1 MKKIFSLFLLALF
14 LINGASAQQILD
26 ELAKPQPKDS
36 LPDLW
41 IVTMDMSRSMI
52 DAKECPGLPTVYQ
65 QLRRLMENHGANNE
79 DDTFVLQW
87 SGTDKGW
94 MVARNGLGKTNVKF
108 YDDGSDIVK
117 DLILRTFF
125 ANGFEDLISR
135 VRYLCKNKDL
145 FRYDMSF
152 TSLVRPLSIYEL
164 TEVEHFDFS
173 QYRKI
178 YHILITDDGDVNDQW
193 MQDYK
198 WMRKWAPKNFNRY
211 NEILP
216 SVACSEFDFT
226 SRKAG
231 KFVELET
238 YSKAQPRIYLTEY
251 VTYQNDNPERVFP
264 ADSLIAVADFH
275 ENSISFVLNCDD
287 TSVVFAYISSC
298 MVNGHEIQVNQ
309 YLYPGDEIRVNYDKS
324 YGNAL
329 GNSISVEGFYQEN
342 YQDRILN
349 IRPRNVDFKGAM
361 PQNFLSA
368 ETKAIGKK
376 LLASAIIILLLS
388 TLFILLWR
396 NMVVLRV
403 FVNGKCWS
411 IRRKAMNK
419 LKYDDYTIATV
430 GCSEMNKTNAFFYKG
445 KGISI
450 TEDNNATKPG
460 QGLLLIKTWW
470 LGKLLSGM
478 YQEDVPPTNNSDRQ
492 LRFENENGFQNG
504 DTIHFSYSNRL
515 SHTLIIRFQSQRSI
529 TQQKKIPLLQK
540 HNLEML
546 SSYYEKNAD
555 KIVSVRNNVVVNI
568 IYTKNN
574 GDYAVLNIFD
584 LNSQNSSNRIF
595 LRYSLMCLFEKTKN
609 ERKKTVAIARLLEV
623 ARRVLKS
630 EKQKAGYMGTNST
643 DPNKEQTIQVDV
655 SPMLSYLFLLKRGK
669 TRMVYSPFA
678 DGKLSLVS
686 KLIPLFPREKM
697 ILKNMPTGYE
707 KLVFRDEWGL
717 ADPTMIRYAP
727 KNFKSSTLAFFGSDS
742 IRLLDEEK
750 NFSYGHPEPSAEGTA
765 YYSVHLNKI
774 N

>member
-14 LINGASAQQILD
+14 LINGTSAQQILE
-26 ELAKPQPKDS
+26 ELARPQPKDS

-125 ANGFEDLISR
+125 VNGFEDLISR
-135 VRYLCKNKDL
+135 VRSFCGNKEL

-152 TSLVRPLSIYEL
+152 TSIVRPLSIYEL

-216 SVACSEFDFT
+216 TVACSEFDFT

-231 KFVELET
+231 KFVEHET
-238 YSKAQPRIYLTEY
+238 YSKTQPRIYLTEY
-251 VTYQNDNPERVFP
+251 VTYQNDNPERVLS
-264 ADSLIAVADFH
+264 ADSLMAVADFH
-275 ENSISFVLNCDD
+275 ENSVSFLLNCDD

-298 MVNGHEIQVNQ
+298 MVNGHEIRVNQ
-309 YLYPGDEIRVNYDKS
+309 YLYPGDEIKVDYDKS
-324 YGNAL
+324 YGKAL
-329 GNSISVEGFYQEN
+329 ANSISVEGFYQEN

-349 IRPRNVDFKGAM
+349 IRPRNIDFKGIL
-361 PQNFLSA
+361 PQNFVSA
-368 ETKAIGKK
+368 ETKAIEKK
-376 LLASAIIILLLS
+376 LLASLIIILLMT
-388 TLFILLWR
+388 TLFILLWH

-419 LKYDDYTIATV
+419 LKYNDYTIATV
-430 GCSEMNKTNAFFYKG
+430 GCDDTNKTKTFFYKG
-445 KGISI
+445 KGIFI

-478 YQEDVPPTNNSDRQ
+478 YKEDVPPTDNSGRQ
-492 LRFENENGFQNG
+492 LRFENEKGFQNG
-504 DTIHFSYSNRL
+504 DAIHFSYSNRL
-515 SHTLIIRFQSQRSI
+515 SHTLIIRFQSQQSV
-529 TQQKKIPLLQK
+529 TQQKKSNPLQK
-540 HNLEML
+540 RNLEML
-546 SSYYEKNAD
+546 ASYYEKNAD
-555 KIVSVRNNVVVNI
+555 EIVSVQNNVVINL
-568 IYTKNN
+568 IYTKTN
-574 GDYAVLNIFD
+574 GYAVLNIFD

-595 LRYSLMCLFEKTKN
+595 LRYSLMCLFDRKTTENKV
-609 ERKKTVAIARLLEV
+609 TTQLLEV

-630 EKQKAGYMGTNST
+630 ERQKAGYMGTNTTCFS
-643 DPNKEQTIQVDV
+643 KEQTVQVDV

-678 DGKLSLVS
+678 DGKLNLVS
-686 KLIPLFPREKM
+686 KPITLFPQETM
-697 ILKNMPTGYE
+697 ILKNMPAGYT
-707 KLVFRDEWGL
+707 KPVFRDEKGFS
-717 ADPTMIRYAP
+717 DPTIIKYAP
-727 KNFKSSTLAFFGSDS
+727 KNFKSSTLAFFGSDT

-765 YYSVHLNKI
+765 YYSVHLDRI
-774 N
+774 NQ

>member
-1 MKKIFSLFLLALF
+1 MKKILSLFLTTFF
-14 LINGASAQQILD
+14 LINGVFSQQVL
-26 ELAKPQPKDS
+26 EKSAKPQPKDS

-41 IVTMDMSRSMI
+41 IVTVDVSRSMLNTKL
-52 DAKECPGLPTVYQ
+52 ATVPQ
-65 QLRRLMENHGANNE
+65 RLDCMMRSFGVNNE

-94 MVARNGLGKTNVKF
+94 MVARNGIGKTDVKF
-108 YDDGSDIVK
+108 YNDGSDIVK

-135 VRYLCKNKDL
+135 IRHLCSNNSL

-164 TEVEHFDFS
+164 TKAEHFDFS

-193 MQDYK
+193 MMDYK

-216 SVACSEFDFT
+216 TVACSEFDFT

-231 KFVELET
+231 KFVELQSYSET
-238 YSKAQPRIYLTEY
+238 QPHIYLTEY
-251 VTYQNDNPERVFP
+251 VTYQNNHPEHVLP

-275 ENSISFVLNCDD
+275 ENSVSFVLNCDD
-287 TSVVFAYISSC
+287 TSVVFAHISSC
-298 MVNGHEIQVNQ
+298 MVNGHEIRVNQ
-309 YLYPGDEIRVNYDKS
+309 YLYPGDEIKVDYDKS
-324 YGNAL
+324 YGKAL
-329 GNSISVEGFYQEN
+329 ANSISVEGFYQEN
-342 YQDRILN
+342 YIDRILN
-349 IRPRNVDFKGAM
+349 IRPRKVDFKGVL
-361 PQNFLSA
+361 PQKFVSA
-368 ETKAIGKK
+368 ETKVIEKK
-376 LLASAIIILLLS
+376 LLTSAIIILLMA

-411 IRRKAMNK
+411 IQRKAMNK
-419 LKYDDYTIATV
+419 LKYNDYSIATM
-430 GCSEMNKTNAFFYKG
+430 GCSETNKTKTFFYKG
-445 KGISI
+445 KGIFI

-470 LGKLLSGM
+470 LGKLFSGM
-478 YQEDVPPTNNSDRQ
+478 YKEDIPSTNNSDRQ
-492 LRFENENGFQNG
+492 LRFENEKGFQNG
-504 DTIHFSYSNRL
+504 DIIHFSYSNRL
-515 SHTLIIRFQSQRSI
+515 SHTLIIRFQSQQSI
-529 TQQKKIPLLQK
+529 TQQKKTNPLQK
-540 HNLEML
+540 RNLEML
-546 SSYYEKNAD
+546 ASYYEKNSDEIA
-555 KIVSVRNNVVVNI
+555 SVQNNVVINI
-568 IYTKNN
+568 IYPKNN
-574 GDYAVLNIFD
+574 TNGYAVLNIFD

-595 LRYSLMCLFEKTKN
+595 LRYSLMCLFERTQKESKEMAT
-609 ERKKTVAIARLLEV
+609 TQLLEV
-623 ARRVLKS
+623 ARRVLKD
-630 EKQKAGYMGTNST
+630 EKLKTGYMGINTTCFS
-643 DPNKEQTIQVDV
+643 KEQTIQVDV

-678 DGKLSLVS
+678 DGKLDLVS
-686 KLIPLFPREKM
+686 KPITLFPQENM
-697 ILKNMPTGYE
+697 ILKNMPTGYRE
-707 KLVFRDEWGL
+707 PIFRDEWGL

-727 KNFKSSTLAFFGSDS
+727 QNFKSSTLAFFGSDS

-765 YYSVHLNKI
+765 YYSIHLDRI
-774 N
+774 NQ